1 MTRMLSAFLCGAMFG
16 AGLVV
21 GGMTQPSKVVG
32 FLDFAGN
39 WDASLAFVM
48 IGAIGVHA
56 LAYRFVMTRDKP
68 VLAKEFAIPKRR
80 DIEGRLIAGAVLF
93 GTGWGL
99 AGFCPGPAVTSI
111 LSGHIAAPVFV
122 IGMLAGMVGY
132 GLAEERLSIAPPAR
146 AAAKMSFAPQNTDV

>member
-1 MTRMLSAFLCGAMFG
+1 MKRMLSAFLWGAVFG
-16 AGLVV
+16 AGLAI
-21 GGMTQPSKVVG
+21 GGMTQPSKVIG

-39 WDASLAFVM
+39 WDASLGFVM

-68 VLAKEFAIPKRR
+68 VLAQEFAIPKRR
-80 DIEGRLIAGAVLF
+80 EIEGRLIAGAVLF
-93 GTGWGL
+93 GIGWGL

-122 IGMLAGMVGY
+122 IGMLAGMISY
-132 GLAEERLSIAPPAR
+132 SWAEERLSVALPAR
-146 AAAKMSFAPQNTDV
+146 PAAEMSLVPQNTDV